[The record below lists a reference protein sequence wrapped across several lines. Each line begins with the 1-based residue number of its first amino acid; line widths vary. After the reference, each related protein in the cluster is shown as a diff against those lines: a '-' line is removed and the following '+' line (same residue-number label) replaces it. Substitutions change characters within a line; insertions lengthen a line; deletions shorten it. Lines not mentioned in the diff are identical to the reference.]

1 MEKCTCF
8 DDLLEKVKTHIK
20 SKLPENTTEFYAEYE
35 NVSFVLASGD
45 FPLVNPR
52 IKYEYRQMKRDGS
65 PAKNLTKDSVTMFCS
80 YCPFCGRKYEK
91 DGKEAA

>member
-8 DDLLEKVKTHIK
+8 DDVLERVKTHIK
-20 SKLPENTTEFYAEYE
+20 AKLPENATEFEA
-35 NVSFVLASGD
+35 NWKHMSFVVSGGD
-45 FPLVNPR
+45 YSPVNPQ
-52 IKYEYRQMKRDGS
+52 IDFSYRQMKRDGS
-65 PAKNLTKDSVTMFCS
+65 PAKNLTKDSISMFCS

>member
-1 MEKCTCF
+1 MSKCTCF
-8 DDLLEKVKTHIK
+8 NDVLEKVKTHIRE
-20 SKLPENTTEFYAEYE
+20 KLPADATEFDAEWE

-65 PAKNLTKDSVTMFCS
+65 PAKNLTKDSLTMFCS

-91 DGKEAA
+91 DTKEAA